1 MISLVKRLELE
12 ANSYL
17 NLTAKNYPNI
27 RPLANIYEQI
37 IKIEE
42 LATIINTE
50 VKTEIIKD
58 FIKSIKSV
66 LLKIQ

>member
-1 MISLVKRLELE
+1 MEQE
-12 ANSYL
+12 ASSYL
-17 NLTAKNYPNI
+17 NITAKNYSNI

-42 LATIINTE
+42 LSTIINAE

-58 FIKSIKSV
+58 FI
-66 LLKIQ
+66 